1 MEIVGLDL
9 SCKESQHKSA
19 VQFYICLWISL
30 KSGTT
35 TTSRFLSMVSSLI
48 VIRKTGVES
57 FLLFGE
63 QDLLHGIGLKTQLG
77 LFAFYCPVFVFTA
90 LFRIGSLAV
99 GSMAIAWSDGSGKG
113 FLFLQRLLFVLLP
126 PFLPLLAFLLLM
138 KWSKKLEDI
147 GTAQVF
153 EGAISAISTVNLWG
167 ARGREKSRALIIGTS
182 TFLLVVYGSG
192 LVWVFCQPQNL
203 NSVIPEW
210 WRDRLDEIWWAQW
223 RSRLSMGA
231 IFFLACGCFSFPLLV
246 SQILS
251 PVQVDREGPAFSV
264 TGWLPRCNCQT
275 SDQYIGGQP
284 TDGETKSNEEPS
296 SSSTANVKKNCTI
309 DI

>member
-1 MEIVGLDL
+1 
-9 SCKESQHKSA
+9 
-19 VQFYICLWISL
+19 
-30 KSGTT
+30 
-35 TTSRFLSMVSSLI
+35 MVSSLI
-48 VIRKTGVES
+48 VIGKTGVES

-90 LFRIGSLAV
+90 LFRIGIGSLAV
-99 GSMAIAWSDGSGKG
+99 GPMAIAWSDGSGKG

-167 ARGREKSRALIIGTS
+167 ARGREKSRAFIIGTS
-182 TFLLVVYGSG
+182 TFLFVVYGSG
-192 LVWVFCQPQNL
+192 LIWLFCQPDL

-210 WRDRLDEIWWAQW
+210 WWNL
-223 RSRLSMGA
+223 
-231 IFFLACGCFSFPLLV
+231 
-246 SQILS
+246 
-251 PVQVDREGPAFSV
+251 QVDREGLVHCCIPVS
-264 TGWLPRCNCQT
+264 LL
-275 SDQYIGGQP
+275 IGG
-284 TDGETKSNEEPS
+284 
-296 SSSTANVKKNCTI
+296 
-309 DI
+309 